1 MRSGPSPFLSS
12 GLLTDVGRQRAGRVN
27 QDAAL
32 ALELP
37 RGGLYAVA
45 DGMGGHAAGELAA
58 NLALDTLSQGYL
70 TGRSAP
76 PQRLTE
82 AMQAA
87 NLAVMRRAVGESVG
101 MGTTLLALLVDRGAA
116 LIAHVGDSRAYLL
129 RAGELTRLTDDHS
142 WVAEQ
147 VRLGI
152 LTEEEARHHQW
163 RSVVSNALGGEE
175 RVRLELFGFGLRAG
189 DRLLLCSDGLSGVVE
204 ERDLA
209 AILSR
214 SPDPEAAARRLIDA
228 ANDAGGPDNITAV
241 VIDVLEHQPLPRYP
255 LPERLPG
262 GPEYADL
269 LIAARRGNSAL
280 TYLLLTLVYF
290 TLLGVM
296 LIPEHRTWIALLG
309 ISAMLVATLSQRVWQ
324 GQHAHARLK
333 GRLGLS
339 RAGGGRAAP
348 LPRQTEEGG
357 SGPSA

>member
-1 MRSGPSPFLSS
+1 MRSGPAPFLSA

-32 ALELP
+32 ALALP

-58 NLALDTLSQGYL
+58 NLALGTLSQVYL
-70 TGRSAP
+70 AGRAAP

-87 NLAVMRRAVGESVG
+87 NLAVMRHAVGESVG
-101 MGTTLLALLVDRGAA
+101 MGTTLLALLIDRGAA

-152 LTEEEARHHQW
+152 LTEDEARHHQW

-175 RVRLELFGFGLRAG
+175 RVRLELFGLGVRAG
-189 DRLLLCSDGLSGVVE
+189 DRLLLCSDGLSSVVE
-204 ERDLA
+204 ERDLTALLSGEA
-209 AILSR
+209 A
-214 SPDPEAAARRLIDA
+214 PDAAARRLIDA

-241 VIDVLEHQPLPRYP
+241 VVDVLRHQPLPRYP
-255 LPERLPG
+255 LPGRTS

-269 LIAARRGNSAL
+269 LLSARRGNSPL
-280 TYLLLTLVYF
+280 TYLLLTLAYF

-296 LIPEHRTWIALLG
+296 LSAQHRTLIALLG
-309 ISAMLVATLSQRVWQ
+309 ISAMLLATLTLRAWPGQRAA
-324 GQHAHARLK
+324 GPA
-333 GRLGLS
+333 LGLRRAGS
-339 RAGGGRAAP
+339 RAASPPAP
-348 LPRQTEEGG
+348 ATDAEGQEG
-357 SGPSA
+357 EKT